1 LSRDYKNPF
10 KGDLKQLRFVE
21 EYIIDFN
28 ATRAYQRAGFT
39 AKTDGVCATQA
50 CRMLKDPKIK
60 NKIRELVSERTFR
73 NKISI
78 DRTLREIAYMAL
90 SDPADVFDLSADTLT
105 LLPLREIPEYA
116 RRAIQSISFK
126 IKAGVPETTIKFWD
140 KNQALDKLMRH
151 MGQYAADKEILMKKR
166 RYRNSYKREQPHRL
180 NNMLRDP
187 KSRNNPACQRS
198 PTNPRNPT
206 NPTNPRNLRS
216 QRSNR
221 PTRVMT

>member
-1 LSRDYKNPF
+1 MPEELTP
-10 KGDLKQLRFVE
+10 KQLRFVE

-28 ATRAYQRAGFT
+28 ATRAFQRAGFS
-39 AKTDGVCATQA
+39 AKSDGAAAAQA
-50 CRMLKDPKIK
+50 CKMLKDPKIK

-151 MGQYAADKEILMKKR
+151 MGQYAADKEIPPPKKASIPISKLDLSLEER
-166 RYRNSYKREQPHRL
+166 KRIRDAVQKLRAETTPVNGDVPHETET
-180 NNMLRDP
+180 P
-187 KSRNNPACQRS
+187 SR
-198 PTNPRNPT
+198 
-206 NPTNPRNLRS
+206 
-216 QRSNR
+216 
-221 PTRVMT
+221 

>member
-1 LSRDYKNPF
+1 MPEELTP
-10 KGDLKQLRFVE
+10 KQLRFVE

-39 AKTDGVCATQA
+39 AKTDGACATQA
-50 CRMLKDPKIK
+50 CKMLKDPKIK

-140 KNQALDKLMRH
+140 KNAALDKLMRH
-151 MGQYAADKEILMKKR
+151 MGQYAADKDPVLVKKASIPISKLDLSLEER
-166 RYRNSYKREQPHRL
+166 KRIRDAVQKLRAENQSVNGDVPHE
-180 NNMLRDP
+180 
-187 KSRNNPACQRS
+187 
-198 PTNPRNPT
+198 TET
-206 NPTNPRNLRS
+206 
-216 QRSNR
+216 
-221 PTRVMT
+221 PTR